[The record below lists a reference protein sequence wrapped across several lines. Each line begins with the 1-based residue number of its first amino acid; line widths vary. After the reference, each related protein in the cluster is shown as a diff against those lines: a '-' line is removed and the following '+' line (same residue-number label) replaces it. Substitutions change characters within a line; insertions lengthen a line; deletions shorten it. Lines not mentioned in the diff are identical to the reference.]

1 MAFGT
6 FFDGICSADSLESAQ
21 NMGKP
26 TSTPSAT
33 PVFEIKDV
41 YKIYE
46 MGEVEVR
53 ALDGVSL
60 TIDQGE
66 FVAILGASGSGKSTL
81 MHIMGFMD
89 QATKGS
95 ILLDGQDMSRL
106 SEKERAQVR
115 GTKIGFVFQA
125 FNLLSRLTVLENTM
139 LPLQY
144 QHMSSGNAKQR
155 SREVLDLIGLGDRIS
170 HYPNQLSGGQ
180 RQRVAIARALVN
192 NPRLI
197 LADEPTGNLDSA
209 NAELILEVFEKLHRE
224 EKRTLV
230 LVTHDPRVADRAK
243 RRIEVKDGKIVS
255 Q

>member
-1 MAFGT
+1 MAAG
-6 FFDGICSADSLESAQ
+6 
-21 NMGKP
+21 
-26 TSTPSAT
+26 
-33 PVFEIKDV
+33 FEIKNV
-41 YKIYE
+41 YKIYK
-46 MGEVEVR
+46 MGEAEVR

-60 TIDQGE
+60 NIEEGE
-66 FVAILGASGSGKSTL
+66 FVAIIGASGSGKSTL

-89 QATKGS
+89 QATSGT
-95 ILLDGQDMSRL
+95 ILLDGQDMTRL
-106 SEKERAQVR
+106 SENVRSRVR

-144 QHMSSGNAKQR
+144 QQISASAARQR
-155 SREVLDLIGLGDRIS
+155 AQEMLDTVGLGDRTK

-197 LADEPTGNLDSA
+197 LADEPTGNLDTH
-209 NAELILEVFEKLHRE
+209 NAHLILDVFKRLHRE

-230 LVTHDPRVADRAK
+230 LVTHDPNVAAHAN
-243 RRIEVKDGKIVS
+243 RRIQVVDGKIQS

>member
-1 MAFGT
+1 
-6 FFDGICSADSLESAQ
+6 
-21 NMGKP
+21 MGKP
-26 TSTPSAT
+26 ASKPKNS
-33 PVFEIKDV
+33 PVFEVRDV
-41 YKIYE
+41 FKIYK
-46 MGEVEVR
+46 MGESEVR

-60 TIDQGE
+60 TISEGE

-89 QATKGS
+89 QASKGL

-106 SEKERAQVR
+106 SERQRAQVR

-144 QHMSSGNAKQR
+144 QHLGAKSARDR
-155 SREVLDLIGLGDRIS
+155 SREVLELVGLGDRIS

-192 NPRLI
+192 QPRLI

-209 NAELILEVFEKLHRE
+209 NAELILQVFEQLHKE
-224 EKRTLV
+224 QHSTLV
-230 LVTHDPRVADRAK
+230 LVTHDPRVADRAQ
-243 RRIEVKDGKIVS
+243 RHIEVKDGKIVN
-255 Q
+255 

>member
-1 MAFGT
+1 MGQ
-6 FFDGICSADSLESAQ
+6 AQ
-21 NMGKP
+21 I
-26 TSTPSAT
+26 STNT
-33 PVFEIKDV
+33 PVFEIQDG
-41 YKIYE
+41 YKIYP
-46 MGEVEVR
+46 MGEGEVR

-60 TIDQGE
+60 TIDEGE
-66 FVAILGASGSGKSTL
+66 FVAILGQSGSGKSTL

-89 QATKGS
+89 QATKGT

-106 SEKERAQVR
+106 SETKRAQVR

-144 QHMSSGNAKQR
+144 QHLSGAKARER
-155 SREVLDLIGLGDRIS
+155 SREVLELIGLGDRVK

-197 LADEPTGNLDSA
+197 LADEPTGNLDST
-209 NAELILEVFEKLHRE
+209 NATLILDLFEKLHRE
-224 EKRTLV
+224 ERCTLV
-230 LVTHDPRVADRAK
+230 LVTHDPRVADRAR
-243 RRIEVKDGKIVS
+243 RRIEVADGKIVS
-255 Q
+255 GA